1 MARLAHRQCDRQTN
15 KKQKRW
21 QCARRKAKNKHAK
34 TKAKQQQNKCVRVF
48 WVCVCVCELPKS
60 MHAARNSSR
69 TQTRRGEGGA
79 KGARRRLQCCKCQLE
94 LTELHAEHT
103 QQQQQSHKKE
113 MFRCGATETATTNSS
128 RCRRRQGSMRTSAAV
143 SASFFLLLLLLRLLV
158 AWRRHLTFSWC
169 DDLPR
174 CRCRCHCRCR
184 CSALIL
190 LSKRWLRIMDWFER
204 TRRDTSRHVAAAATK
219 CKTLCK
225 YW

>member
-48 WVCVCVCELPKS
+48 CLCVCELPKS

-69 TQTRRGEGGA
+69 TQTRRGEGGT

-103 QQQQQSHKKE
+103 QQQQQQSYKKE

-128 RCRRRQGSMRTSAAV
+128 RCRRRRRQGSMRTSA
-143 SASFFLLLLLLRLLV
+143 SFFLLLLLLLRLLV
-158 AWRRHLTFSWC
+158 AWRRHLTFS
-169 DDLPR
+169 
-174 CRCRCHCRCR
+174 
-184 CSALIL
+184 
-190 LSKRWLRIMDWFER
+190 
-204 TRRDTSRHVAAAATK
+204 
-219 CKTLCK
+219 
-225 YW
+225 